1 MPSERMQTR
10 IDLPFDQVEEASS
23 HRDRATMLERDGDG
37 DGANAMALL
46 DESLAIS
53 NELGMRPLTERIL
66 ALREILLA

>member
-1 MPSERMQTR
+1 
-10 IDLPFDQVEEASS
+10 
-23 HRDRATMLERDGDG
+23 MLERDGDG

-46 DESLAIS
+46 YESLAIS

>member
-10 IDLPFDQVEEASS
+10 IDLLFDQIEEASN

>member
-1 MPSERMQTR
+1 MPRERMPTR
-10 IDLPFDQVEEASS
+10 LDLRFDQVEEASN